1 MILVITKYADASEDD
16 TTRPLEWSAKSNF
29 KKNVEGVSK
38 DLDSSTQH
46 I

>member
-16 TTRPLEWSAKSNF
+16 TTSTLEWWAKSNF
-29 KKNVEGVSK
+29 KKNVERVSK
-38 DLDSSTQH
+38 ELESSTQH